1 MNFNNSMIEWVTI
14 DNTQREYLNKLK
26 DIREQKSV
34 ISEKLVNHIKQNDM
48 ETNVFKIT
56 SMNTNVQLSKTNV
69 QESLTFKLIEEC
81 LDEYLNDKSK
91 TEDIINFIRN
101 KRKKTEKITMI
112 QK

>member
-26 DIREQKSV
+26 DIREQKSA

-91 TEDIINFIRN
+91 TGDIINFIRN
-101 KRKKTEKITMI
+101 KRKKTEKFTMI

>member
-69 QESLTFKLIEEC
+69 QESLTLKLIEEC